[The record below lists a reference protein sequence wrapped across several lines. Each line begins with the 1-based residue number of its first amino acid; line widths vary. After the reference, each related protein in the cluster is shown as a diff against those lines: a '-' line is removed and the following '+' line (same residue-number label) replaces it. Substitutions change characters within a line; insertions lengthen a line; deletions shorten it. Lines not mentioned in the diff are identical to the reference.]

1 MMRDIDI
8 RESLMMRLNTQNAGH
23 DYRIIPEM
31 GICDGFARVDIAV
44 ANGRLCGYE
53 IKSDADT
60 LERLPAQ
67 KSYYNKTF
75 DKMTIVVGEKYQELI
90 AHHIPDWWGIYVAHY
105 NKKGN
110 VIIKEA
116 RRARQNKEIE
126 AASLLELLWKEEL
139 EQLLRNYGIKGIS
152 GKNRRILRKVAE
164 EKIPFYAIKDY
175 TRETIKTRKEW
186 RSQYI

>member
-1 MMRDIDI
+1 MKMMRDIDI
-8 RESLMMRLNTQNAGH
+8 RESLMVRLNTQNAGH

-31 GICDGFARVDIAV
+31 GICDGLARVDIAV

-75 DKMTIVVGEKYQELI
+75 DKVTIVVGEKYQELI
-90 AHHIPDWWGIYVAHY
+90 SQHIPDWWGIYVARY
-105 NKKGN
+105 NKQGK
-110 VIIKEA
+110 VVIKEA

-139 EQLLRNYGIKGIS
+139 DQLLRNYGVKGIS
-152 GKNRRILRKVAE
+152 GKNRRVLRKVAA
-164 EKIPFYAIKDY
+164 EKIPFSAIKDY

-186 RSQYI
+186 RSQ